1 MMSESK
7 QEETAVSVVQAS
19 PDVRPV
25 LLPSPLVR
33 ISLRSLQAMPGY
45 TSSPVLEDGA
55 GIVAYDTVNGEDFLV
70 VNAYKA
76 GTQYRFGGG
85 QDFKLYAFCGRELQ
99 EVVAPGWWG
108 WGRWCL
114 LATRRYLAVSMRKRN
129 AHCLCLCQSA
139 ARTCIHALT
148 VHLAPLA
155 YALPQAKIPDR
166 CGFYH

>member
-1 MMSESK
+1 MMSESQ

-25 LLPSPLVR
+25 LLPTPLVR

-55 GIVAYDTVNGEDFLV
+55 GIVAYDTVDGEDFLV

-85 QDFKLYAFCGRELQ
+85 QGARPCRRGRGRRRGAGENNKQ
-99 EVVAPGWWG
+99 QNVAIRPS
-108 WGRWCL
+108 L
-114 LATRRYLAVSMRKRN
+114 
-129 AHCLCLCQSA
+129 
-139 ARTCIHALT
+139 
-148 VHLAPLA
+148 
-155 YALPQAKIPDR
+155 
-166 CGFYH
+166 